1 MHEHNI
7 VLYLSVKRGF
17 IFLDEW
23 LSYILLYNLWNNSD
37 YYMFTLASFLAIL
50 FNGYGY
56 KCYWEI
62 EEKFN
67 DKIIKYFDKQD

>member
-1 MHEHNI
+1 MNEFNI

-23 LSYILLYNLWNNSD
+23 LSYYLLYNLWQNSD
-37 YYMFTLASFLAIL
+37 YYMFSLSAFLAIL

-62 EEKFN
+62 EDRFN
-67 DKIIKYFDKQD
+67 EKIIKYIEK

>member
-1 MHEHNI
+1 
-7 VLYLSVKRGF
+7 
-17 IFLDEW
+17 
-23 LSYILLYNLWNNSD
+23 
-37 YYMFTLASFLAIL
+37 MFTLASFLAIL